1 MTPSGGGGSL
11 TMMCP
16 HTGSIHSSFRGNAD
30 MSGKAAL
37 GMSSVSLFPRKFS
50 SANSSH
56 NSNNSN
62 NNVIAMAYGKNVSK
76 STDTYAMLLTLRT
89 STTSPP
95 ILHWK
100 CRLPEANL
108 TAGLVVS
115 PCGYY
120 IAGGG
125 ASGTCFIWSSILGG
139 KLLKIF
145 KSHYRSCTSLV
156 WSDCGK
162 YLLTGGADGM
172 VHVYSLLDL
181 VDQSSNSSKSS
192 QKLQQQ
198 QQEQSVPPFHTWSIH
213 HLPVTCLTTL
223 DSGRVAS
230 SSDDGQVVV
239 MELFSRTVVTTI
251 QLPHGIRCLDHHD
264 GRLLAGSNH
273 GEIYTMDL
281 NAHAMRQTINQG
293 GGGATSNT
301 KRRRV
306 LHPHQESLED
316 TIFGGAS
323 LLSSDP
329 SGAGTAAAAT
339 DAPYYQPL
347 QGHDRPVTALALLVE
362 GDLQERLISGDE
374 LGTIRI
380 WDMAS
385 RTCLRVVQPWSHS
398 TFNNAV
404 TTKAKATTGAGAGAA
419 DTSTTSQQQQRH
431 PVTSIQIL
439 RHDTESAFT
448 KGRSGGSLSGGM
460 LLGHS
465 SSGNS
470 SESIL
475 SLLTPLQRFTTSEDQ
490 DNSIPIPFLKPLG
503 TLEEME
509 YWKVDASYPE
519 TYHRKPFQAND
530 DEDSL
535 PHKKEEGNS
544 SDKAKLEHALEE
556 QRQQIEQLQKELA
569 ERTSQVER
577 WENVNNKLMAK
588 LEAGRK

>member
-1 MTPSGGGGSL
+1 
-11 TMMCP
+11 MMCP

-50 SANSSH
+50 SANNNHH
-56 NSNNSN
+56 NSNNNIN
-62 NNVIAMAYGKNVSK
+62 NNVLAMAYGKNVSK

-89 STTSPP
+89 SSTSPP

-125 ASGTCFIWSSILGG
+125 ASGTCFVWSSILGG

-145 KSHYRSCTSLV
+145 KSHYRSCTTLV

-181 VDQSSNSSKSS
+181 VDQSSGSNSNSNPK
-192 QKLQQQ
+192 KQ
-198 QQEQSVPPFHTWSIH
+198 QQEQSVPPFHTWSVH

-239 MELFSRTVVTTI
+239 MELFSRTVVATI

-281 NAHAMRQTINQG
+281 NAHAMRQTMNQG

-306 LHPHQESLED
+306 LHPQQQSLEE
-316 TIFGGAS
+316 TVFGS
-323 LLSSDP
+323 VSLSSSSLDP
-329 SGAGTAAAAT
+329 LEAGTASAAAT

-362 GDLQERLISGDE
+362 DDLQERLISGDE
-374 LGTIRI
+374 SGTIRI

-398 TFNNAV
+398 AFNNAV
-404 TTKAKATTGAGAGAA
+404 TTKAKADSAGAGAA
-419 DTSTTSQQQQRH
+419 DTSTTSRQQQRH

-439 RHDTESAFT
+439 RQDTESAFANG
-448 KGRSGGSLSGGM
+448 KSGGSLSGGM

-475 SLLTPLQRFTTSEDQ
+475 SLLTPLQRFTSEDQ

-503 TLEEME
+503 TSEEME
-509 YWKVDASYPE
+509 YWNVDASYPE
-519 TYHRKPFQAND
+519 TYHRKPFHAND
-530 DEDSL
+530 EDILSN
-535 PHKKEEGNS
+535 KKEDGDS
-544 SDKAKLEHALEE
+544 GDKAKLEDTMEE
-556 QRQQIEQLQKELA
+556 QRKQILLLQKELA

-588 LEAGRK
+588 LEAARK